1 MVKLRIIMK
10 IGLDKAIFSR
20 YSIVSPYGEI
30 SMERKMYEKDVFE
43 QGERAIR
50 DCLERVPFLKIQKVK
65 IEPDLF
71 GRRPDFL
78 VRVEVAGGRYNLVV
92 EVTSSGQPRIARQAI
107 NQVRSYIETV
117 PNPYPVL
124 LAPYISDATAEL
136 CAHNGVGYIDLA
148 GNCRLSFG
156 QVYVEQ
162 RGKKNPFSEKRELRS
177 LYSPKA
183 ERILRALLVA
193 PKKVWKVK
201 ELASETGVSLGMVS
215 KVKRILELREW
226 LDSQSKGI
234 RLLDP
239 EIALTEW
246 ANEYRYS
253 KHRIM
258 NFYSL
263 VSGSELEEQIA
274 LAAKNSDIRIA
285 LTGFSAAVRYAPAVR
300 YRRSMIYSSEDPMT
314 IARKI
319 DLKPV
324 SSGANLTL
332 IQPYDEGV
340 FYAGESRDGLPVV
353 SSIQTYLD
361 LMKQSARGEE
371 AAATLLQEVIRPS
384 W

>member
-1 MVKLRIIMK
+1 
-10 IGLDKAIFSR
+10 
-20 YSIVSPYGEI
+20 
-30 SMERKMYEKDVFE
+30 MYEKDVFE

-124 LAPYISDATAEL
+124 LAPYISDAAAEL

-156 QVYVEQ
+156 QVYIEQ